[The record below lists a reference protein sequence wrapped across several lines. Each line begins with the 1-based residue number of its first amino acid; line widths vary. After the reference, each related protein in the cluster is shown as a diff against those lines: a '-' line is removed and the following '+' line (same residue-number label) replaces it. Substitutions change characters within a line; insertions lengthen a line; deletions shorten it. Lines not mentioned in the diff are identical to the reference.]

1 VHGLYCVSPGS
12 AFQVFSDRVRIMEKQ
27 EARIKCTGCGSSYKL
42 KIPVTDK
49 PVNFKCKK
57 CGKILKVRVATAA
70 KEQPEAEPDAAMPG
84 FETTQLPD
92 SGDFF
97 DPDSVGGPSPAVS
110 GAEPEGE
117 LFGGG
122 FQLDPTL
129 PLFGNDPV
137 ASEGPRIKPTLDET
151 IRIPEPVFE
160 QGYADQLFP
169 QAKATKQP
177 SAQEPQR
184 TRGSERRWLALD
196 DEQVKGPF
204 TDNEVVSMI
213 QEGEI
218 DAETPLRMGQRPWI
232 KAAQVADFKHC
243 FSKGK
248 PIRADAK
255 RIDVRP
261 GREPVAEPA
270 EPEIT
275 ETPFYQELGALAPY
289 PLGRGKWQPIAIFF
303 GAAFVLCAALS
314 FDFLIGLP
322 VSIAGWIVLYG
333 YLTTVMNT
341 TKSTPAAPPPAWD
354 FSRVKEM
361 ALGGVPVFL
370 VLLIFSLVPVSV
382 CLLIMIACFLNGMD
396 LFGYLFIALT
406 VLVFVAS
413 LFIAPAALVIQDES
427 QSLATTLNPAKI
439 LKLILKGSTA
449 YKMLAATSVAVGAAS
464 MLVVVLAVFLV
475 DIPMAGFVVA
485 GLLMA
490 LVLSY
495 GNFIWF
501 HVLGRFSRE
510 NRGLMVRVLHAAK
523 A

>member
-1 VHGLYCVSPGS
+1 
-12 AFQVFSDRVRIMEKQ
+12 MEKQ

-57 CGKILKVRVATAA
+57 CGKILKVKVATAP
-70 KEQPEAEPDAAMPG
+70 KEPTPPAPESTMPG
-84 FETTQLPD
+84 LETTQLPD
-92 SGDFF
+92 AEDFF
-97 DPDSVGGPSPAVS
+97 DPSASAGTSSAGSGGDQA
-110 GAEPEGE
+110 GD
-117 LFGGG
+117 LFGGS

-129 PLFGNDPV
+129 PIFSNERLGD
-137 ASEGPRIKPTLDET
+137 SGPRIKPTLDET

-169 QAKATKQP
+169 QAKATKQASAPAP
-177 SAQEPQR
+177 SR

-218 DAETPLRMGQRPWI
+218 GAETPLRMGQRPWI

-243 FSKGK
+243 FTKSGR
-248 PIRADAK
+248 PIRTDVK
-255 RIDVRP
+255 RIDVAAGP
-261 GREPVAEPA
+261 EEVSESV
-270 EPEIT
+270 EPEPT
-275 ETPFYQELGALAPY
+275 ETPFYQELGAIAPY
-289 PLGRGKWQPIAIFF
+289 PLGNGKWQPIAIFF
-303 GAAFVLCAALS
+303 GAAFVLCVILS

-333 YLTTVMNT
+333 YLTTLMDS
-341 TKSTPAAPPPAWD
+341 TKHEPSAPPPAWD
-354 FSRVKEM
+354 VSRVKDM
-361 ALGGVPVFL
+361 ALGGVPVFV
-370 VLLIFSLVPVSV
+370 VLLVFSLVPVSV
-382 CLLIMIACFLNGMD
+382 CLLIMIACFLNGMN
-396 LFGYLFIALT
+396 LVGYVFIALT

-413 LFIAPAALVIQDES
+413 LFVAPAALVIQDAS
-427 QSLATTLNPAKI
+427 GSLGTTLNPARI
-439 LKLILKGSTA
+439 FKLIFKGSTA
-449 YKMLAATSVAVGAAS
+449 YKMLAVTSVAIGLAA
-464 MLVVVLAVFLV
+464 MLVVLLAVFLV
-475 DIPMAGFVVA
+475 DIPLAGFVVA
-485 GLLMA
+485 GLFMA

-510 NRGLMVRVLHAAK
+510 NSGLTLKIVGEA
-523 A
+523 